1 MSVVCPLTINC
12 VCFSKQAL
20 VTLLTSVPQC
30 LLYALHYVDNDKM
43 PLTVWL
49 LLPYAKWEDNSHQ
62 SMKFSLI
69 IIFHILLLTHSHACK
84 LVLNQMCAPLSILLG
99 NRHILV
105 NSNITLQQLAKTL
118 AAELNDKGIHIV
130 TIIVYDLCKPQIN
143 P

>member
-1 MSVVCPLTINC
+1 
-12 VCFSKQAL
+12 
-20 VTLLTSVPQC
+20 
-30 LLYALHYVDNDKM
+30 M

-69 IIFHILLLTHSHACK
+69 IIFHILLLTHSHACT
-84 LVLNQMCAPLSILLG
+84 LVLNQMCPPLSILLG